1 MRGEVSTG
9 IVVLMSEAPK
19 TGARVEL
26 LDYLPAQ
33 YEDALGPELAEA
45 GQPAYRARQISN
57 WVHERFAAGFEEMS
71 DLPADLRTGLDERF
85 SLSPLEVAFEARS
98 ADRTIKHLW
107 RLRDGEQVESVL
119 IPSRD
124 RVTLCLSSQAG
135 CALACRFCAT
145 GDFGFR
151 RQLSTAEIV
160 AQFRDSE
167 LVARREFGR
176 GIGNVVYMG
185 MGEPMANLDAVLASL
200 SILHQGFG
208 FGARRITVSTVG
220 LVPGIRA
227 LAARPEPFR
236 LAVSLHAPEH
246 GLREMLVPVEKRY
259 PLPDLF
265 EALRDYQEAKGRRI
279 TFEYTLI
286 DRVNDS
292 PELAE
297 SLADLLQDLDS
308 FVNLIPY
315 NPIPGRDW
323 RPSSATRIASFL
335 QVLES
340 RGVEAAVRRPR
351 GRDIAAACGQLRL
364 ERGGAEGGETP
375 SDG

>member
-1 MRGEVSTG
+1 
-9 IVVLMSEAPK
+9 
-19 TGARVEL
+19 
-26 LDYLPAQ
+26 
-33 YEDALGPELAEA
+33 
-45 GQPAYRARQISN
+45 
-57 WVHERFAAGFEEMS
+57 
-71 DLPADLRTGLDERF
+71 
-85 SLSPLEVAFEARS
+85 
-98 ADRTIKHLW
+98 
-107 RLRDGEQVESVL
+107 
-119 IPSRD
+119 
-124 RVTLCLSSQAG
+124 
-135 CALACRFCAT
+135 
-145 GDFGFR
+145 
-151 RQLSTAEIV
+151 
-160 AQFRDSE
+160 
-167 LVARREFGR
+167 
-176 GIGNVVYMG
+176 
-185 MGEPMANLDAVLASL
+185 MANLESVLASL

-246 GLREMLVPVEKRY
+246 ALREMLVPVEKRY
-259 PLPDLF
+259 PLPELF
-265 EALRDYQEAKGRRI
+265 EALRDYQESKGRRI

-292 PELAE
+292 VELAE
-297 SLADLLQDLDS
+297 SLADLLQDVDG

-323 RPSSATRIASFL
+323 QPSSPERIASFL

-364 ERGGAEGGETP
+364 ERGREVAEPPE
-375 SDG
+375 DG

>member
-1 MRGEVSTG
+1 LRDAVGHG
-9 IVVLMSEAPK
+9 IVNRMTSDAE
-19 TGARVEL
+19 TRDRTEL
-26 LDYLPAQ
+26 LAHLPG
-33 YEDALGPELAEA
+33 EIEALVGPALAEW
-45 GQPAYRARQISN
+45 GEPSYRARQI
-57 WVHERFAAGFEEMS
+57 AAWIFDRYAVSFDEMT
-71 DLPADLRTGLDERF
+71 DLPERLRPRLAERF
-85 SLSPLEVAFEARS
+85 SLSPLRLAFEARS
-98 ADRTIKHLW
+98 EDGTTKHLW
-107 RLRDGEQVESVL
+107 RLGDGEQVESVL
-119 IPSRD
+119 IPTKD

-151 RQLSTAEIV
+151 RQLGTEEIV

-167 LVARREFGR
+167 MVAREAFGR
-176 GIGNVVYMG
+176 GIDNVVYMG
-185 MGEPMANLDAVLASL
+185 MGEPMANLEAVLASL
-200 SILHQGFG
+200 SILHRGFH

-220 LVPGIRA
+220 LIPGIRA

-246 GLREMLVPVEKRY
+246 TLREMLVPVEKRY

-265 EALRDYQEAKGRRI
+265 AALRDYQDAKGRRI

-286 DRVNDS
+286 RGINDS
-292 PELAE
+292 RELAE
-297 SLADLLQDLDS
+297 SLADLLEGVDG

-323 RPSSATRIASFL
+323 RPSSPARIAAFAE
-335 QVLES
+335 VLEA

-364 ERGGAEGGETP
+364 ERGGGAEETAAA
-375 SDG
+375 D

>member
-1 MRGEVSTG
+1 LRNEVSTG
-9 IVVLMSEAPK
+9 IVVLMSEDTERP
-19 TGARVEL
+19 ARIEL
-26 LDYLPAQ
+26 LDYLPGE
-33 YEDALGPELAEA
+33 YEAALGSALADA
-45 GQPAYRARQISN
+45 GQPAYRARQISG

-71 DLPADLRTGLDERF
+71 DLPAELRARLDERF

-98 ADRTIKHLW
+98 VDRTIKHLW

-176 GIGNVVYMG
+176 GIANVVYMG
-185 MGEPMANLDAVLASL
+185 MGEPMANLEAVLASL

-246 GLREMLVPVEKRY
+246 TRREMLVPVEKRY
-259 PLPDLF
+259 PLPELF
-265 EALRDYQEAKGRRI
+265 EALRAYQETKGRRI

-292 PELAE
+292 AELAE
-297 SLADLLQDLDS
+297 SLADLLHDVDG

-323 RPSSATRIASFL
+323 QPSSPKRIASFL

-364 ERGGAEGGETP
+364 ERGREVAEPAE
-375 SDG
+375 DG

>member
-1 MRGEVSTG
+1 MLPDPED
-9 IVVLMSEAPK
+9 AP
-19 TGARVEL
+19 RREL
-26 LDYLPAQ
+26 LNLLPAE
-33 YEDALGPELAEA
+33 YESALGPALREW
-45 GQPAYRARQISN
+45 GQPAYRARQVAS
-57 WVHERFAAGFEEMS
+57 WVHERFAADFDEMS
-71 DLPADLRTGLDERF
+71 DLPSELRSLLGGRF
-85 SLSPLEVAFEARS
+85 SVSPLEVAFEARS
-98 ADRTIKHLW
+98 EDGTIKHLW

-151 RQLSTAEIV
+151 RHLSTAEIV

-167 LVARREFGR
+167 RVARREFRR
-176 GIGNVVYMG
+176 GIANVVYMG
-185 MGEPMANLDAVLASL
+185 MGEPMAHLEAVLPSL

-246 GLREMLVPVEKRY
+246 ELRESLVPVERRY

-265 EALRDYQEAKGRRI
+265 QALREYQEAKGRRI

-286 DRVNDS
+286 DGVNDS
-292 PELAE
+292 VELAQ
-297 SLADLLQDLDS
+297 SLADLLLGLDS

-323 RPSSATRIASFL
+323 RPSPPDRIERFART
-335 QVLES
+335 LES

-364 ERGGAEGGETP
+364 QKDGLSPPAETTDAG
-375 SDG
+375 S

>member
-1 MRGEVSTG
+1 
-9 IVVLMSEAPK
+9 
-19 TGARVEL
+19 
-26 LDYLPAQ
+26 
-33 YEDALGPELAEA
+33 
-45 GQPAYRARQISN
+45 
-57 WVHERFAAGFEEMS
+57 MS
-71 DLPADLRTGLDERF
+71 DLPAELRTHLDERF
-85 SLSPLEVAFEARS
+85 SLSPLEVSFEARS
-98 ADRTIKHLW
+98 VDRTIKHLW

-167 LVARREFGR
+167 IVARREFGR
-176 GIGNVVYMG
+176 GIANVVYMG

-246 GLREMLVPVEKRY
+246 TLREMLVPVEKRY
-259 PLPDLF
+259 PLPELF
-265 EALRDYQEAKGRRI
+265 EALRAYQETKGRRI

-292 PELAE
+292 AELAE
-297 SLADLLQDLDS
+297 SLADLLQDVDG

-323 RPSSATRIASFL
+323 RPSSPTRIASFL

-340 RGVEAAVRRPR
+340 RGVEGAVRRPR

-364 ERGGAEGGETP
+364 ERGGSEVGEAGL
-375 SDG
+375 DD

>member
-1 MRGEVSTG
+1 MA
-9 IVVLMSEAPK
+9 IDADA
-19 TGARVEL
+19 ARQEQL
-26 LDYLPAQ
+26 LDHLPDE
-33 YEDALGPELAEA
+33 YETVLGPTLAEA
-45 GQPAYRARQISN
+45 GQPSYRSRQIAR
-57 WVHERFAAGFEEMS
+57 WVYERFATGFEEMT
-71 DLPADLRTGLDERF
+71 DLPSELRTLLAKRF
-85 SLSPLEVAFEARS
+85 SVSPLEMAFQARS
-98 ADRTIKHLW
+98 RDGTVKHLW

-151 RQLSTAEIV
+151 RQLSAAEIV
-160 AQFRDSE
+160 AQFRDAE
-167 LVARREFGR
+167 LVSRHVFGR
-176 GIGNVVYMG
+176 GIANVVYMG

-200 SILHQGFG
+200 TILHRGFG

-246 GLREMLVPVEKRY
+246 ALRETLVPIEKRY

-265 EALRDYQEAKGRRI
+265 EALREYQIARGRRI
-279 TFEYTLI
+279 TFEYTMI
-286 DRVNDS
+286 DGVNDS
-292 PELAE
+292 RDLAD
-297 SLADLLQDLDS
+297 SLADLLQELDG

-315 NPIPGRDW
+315 NPIPGREW
-323 RPSSATRIASFL
+323 RPSPPDRIAAFAG
-335 QVLES
+335 VLEG

-364 ERGGAEGGETP
+364 ERESAGGGDPAKGHGD
-375 SDG
+375 S